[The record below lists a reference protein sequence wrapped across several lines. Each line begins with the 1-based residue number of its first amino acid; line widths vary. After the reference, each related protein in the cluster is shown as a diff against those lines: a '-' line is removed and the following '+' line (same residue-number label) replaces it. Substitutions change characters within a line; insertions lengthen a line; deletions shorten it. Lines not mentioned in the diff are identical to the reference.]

1 MSETI
6 ESGTLK
12 GFPNPPAM
20 VRGEQSSPAPHA
32 AKPPGRIIP
41 GAELGA
47 MSAHEVDFAIVGSGA
62 GGSVAAAV
70 LAAAGAQVAVVEEG
84 GHYTRNDFNM
94 QEAWA
99 YPALYQEHGNRTTD
113 DLAIMI
119 LQGRNVGGGTTVNW
133 TSSFRT
139 PAPTLRLWA
148 ERHGVGD
155 IDAATLEP
163 HFAAVEARLDVG
175 PGNPD
180 DVNANNRKLMD
191 GAAKLGWAPEL
202 IRRSVKGCARLGYCG
217 MGCPLDAK
225 RTSRTTFLAD
235 AIADGAVVYSDCRVK
250 LVETDRGRAKAV
262 VAEVLDR
269 ASDRPRGRMIVHA
282 RKGVVLAGGAIN
294 TPALLLRSHA
304 GNESG
309 VVGKRTFLHPT
320 VPMVA
325 FYDQPIEAF
334 YGPPQS
340 VSVHHFSNRG
350 ARVGYFL
357 ETAPVHPMLG
367 ALALP
372 GFGDAHRRMA
382 ERLPFVQATIALLID
397 GHHEDDGGDV
407 SVNKDGR
414 ISLRYPLNAALRE
427 AAIDALGNM
436 ARLQLA
442 AGAREVV
449 TLHETPIVIRSEADI
464 ARIADAPFIANGH
477 TMFSAHQMGGCAM
490 GSDPRRSVVNSRG
503 RHHQLENLWIADGSV
518 FPTALGV
525 NPQISVY
532 AHARLFATAIAQG
545 AAAEPA
551 R

>member
-1 MSETI
+1 
-6 ESGTLK
+6 
-12 GFPNPPAM
+12 
-20 VRGEQSSPAPHA
+20 
-32 AKPPGRIIP
+32 
-41 GAELGA
+41 
-47 MSAHEVDFAIVGSGA
+47 
-62 GGSVAAAV
+62 
-70 LAAAGAQVAVVEEG
+70 
-84 GHYTRNDFNM
+84 M

-99 YPALYQEHGNRTTD
+99 YPALYQEHGNRATD

-139 PAPTLRLWA
+139 PPATLRLWA

-155 IDAATLEP
+155 LDAATLEP

-175 PGNPD
+175 AGNPD
-180 DVNANNRKLMD
+180 DVNANNRKLLD
-191 GAAKLGWAPEL
+191 GAGKLGWHPEL

-235 AIADGAVVYSDCRVK
+235 AIAAGADVYSDCRVK
-250 LVETDRGRAKAV
+250 LIETDRGRARAV

-269 ASDRPRGRMIVHA
+269 AADRPRGRLIVHA

-304 GNESG
+304 GTDSG

-325 FYDQPIEAF
+325 FYDQPIEGF
-334 YGPPQS
+334 YGAPQS
-340 VSVHHFSNRG
+340 VSVHHFADRG

-367 ALALP
+367 AIALP
-372 GFGDAHRRMA
+372 GFGDAHRKLA

-397 GHHEDDGGDV
+397 GHHDDDGG
-407 SVNKDGR
+407 R
-414 ISLRYPLNAALRE
+414 RRRQRERAHPPALP
-427 AAIDALGNM
+427 A
-436 ARLQLA
+436 ARLA
-442 AGAREVV
+442 ARGGDRRARQHGA
-449 TLHETPIVIRSEADI
+449 PA
-464 ARIADAPFIANGH
+464 ARGRRPRGDDAAR
-477 TMFSAHQMGGCAM
+477 
-490 GSDPRRSVVNSRG
+490 DPDRDPQRG
-503 RHHQLENLWIADGSV
+503 RHRAHRRRAVRRQRPHPVLGPPDGRLRDGQRPAPLGGQLARPASPAREPLDRRR
-518 FPTALGV
+518 LGV
-525 NPQISVY
+525 PDLAS
-532 AHARLFATAIAQG
+532 APTRSSRSTRTRACSRPRSRGPRRETT
-545 AAAEPA
+545 

>member
-1 MSETI
+1 V
-6 ESGTLK
+6 SG
-12 GFPNPPAM
+12 A
-20 VRGEQSSPAPHA
+20 RSA
-32 AKPPGRIIP
+32 GRIVP
-41 GAELGA
+41 GAQLDN
-47 MSAHEVDFAIVGSGA
+47 MSATEVDFAIVGSGA

-70 LAAAGAQVAVVEEG
+70 LTAAGAQVAVIEEG
-84 GHYTRNDFNM
+84 GHYTKSDFNM

-139 PAPTLRLWA
+139 PAATLRLWA
-148 ERHGVGD
+148 ERHGVAD
-155 IDAATLEP
+155 LDAATLEP
-163 HFAAVEARLDVG
+163 HFAAAEARLDIG

-180 DVNANNRKLMD
+180 DVNANNRKLQD
-191 GAAKLGWAPEL
+191 GAAKLGWRPEL

-225 RTSRTTFLAD
+225 RTSRTTYLAD
-235 AIADGAVVYSDCRVK
+235 AIVGGADVYTDCRAR
-250 LVETDRGRAKAV
+250 LIETDRGRARAV
-262 VAEVLDR
+262 VADILDR
-269 ASDRPRGRMIVHA
+269 ASDRPRGRLVVHA

-304 GNESG
+304 GTDSG

-320 VPMVA
+320 VPLVA
-325 FYDQPIEAF
+325 FYEQPIEGF

-340 VSVHHFSNRG
+340 VSVHHFADRG

-367 ALALP
+367 ALAVP
-372 GFGDAHRRMA
+372 GFGDAHRRLA

-397 GHHEDDGGDV
+397 GHHDDDGGEV
-407 SVNKDGR
+407 SVNADGR
-414 ISLRYPLNAALRE
+414 IRLRYPLHASLRE
-427 AAIDALGNM
+427 AAVDAIGNM

-442 AGAREVV
+442 AGAREVM

-464 ARIADAPFIANGH
+464 ARVADAPFVANGH
-477 TMFSAHQMGGCAM
+477 TLFSAHQMGGCPM
-490 GSDPRRSVVNSRG
+490 GHDRRRSVVDTRG
-503 RHHQLENLWIADGSV
+503 RHHHLENLWIVDGSV
-518 FPTALGV
+518 FPTSLGA
-525 NPQISVY
+525 NPQLSIY
-532 AHARLFATAIAQG
+532 AHARLFATAIAE
-545 AAAEPA
+545 ATK
-551 R
+551 